1 MANEITE
8 YELGAIYA
16 DHDGT
21 LLVCVGFD
29 TAKRPR
35 FLAFGN
41 RTPIPLEILSGNDV
55 PKHLVF
61 DVSGK
66 CHITDLEYPNGTGIV
81 SERAGS

>member
-41 RTPIPLEILSGNDV
+41 RTQIPLEHLSGNDV
-55 PKHLVF
+55 PKRLVF
-61 DVSGK
+61 DVNGK
-66 CHITDLEYPNGTGIV
+66 CYVDDLEYPNGSAIV
-81 SERAGS
+81 SD